1 MRKIIFIVAVVVAAL
16 AVLAATDPLADLTQE
31 VATLKAQVED
41 HEARLEYLERFLPV
55 DTYQAIEG
63 AGSTAELATAIN
75 NRVLVA
81 DGLEVT
87 VTGASVITRQSE
99 IRLLPD
105 WTSPPAG
112 EKLVSVNVNIYN
124 TSRVLGVIN
133 TGICP
138 WETRDTLATYYSG
151 SCEETI
157 FWNITVGEDDYPLVG
172 PSDQLVA
179 VDATVTQTTLYFHTD
194 AARPLEGM
202 LTYKH
207 PANESSYRFWKLQ
220 RDSS

>member
-41 HEARLEYLERFLPV
+41 HETRLEYLERFLPV
-55 DTYQAIEG
+55 DTFQTIEG

-81 DGLEVT
+81 DGIEVT
-87 VTGASVITRQSE
+87 VTGASVITKQSE

-105 WTSPPAG
+105 WASPPAG
-112 EKLVSVNVNIYN
+112 KNLVSVNLNIYN
-124 TSRVLGVIN
+124 TSRELGVIN
-133 TGICP
+133 TGVCP
-138 WETRDTLATYYSG
+138 WESRDTLATYYYG

-157 FWNITVGEDDYPLVG
+157 FWNITVDDDDYPMVG
-172 PSDQLVA
+172 PDDQLVA
-179 VDATVTQTTLYFHTD
+179 YDATVTQTTIYFHVE
-194 AARPLEGM
+194 AAGALEGM
-202 LTYKH
+202 LTYRH
-207 PANESSYRFWKLQ
+207 PANESSHRFWKLK